1 MENDIKKKEVFY
13 KKKVSIF
20 GKGIPIMLLIGLV
33 LIGGASAALVAY
45 LSNTVQADVT
55 VSSPIELEIG
65 TAWNALGAT
74 PISFSIVGGESV
86 EFYVSTHNLATLPIT
101 GTMYNVVSNP
111 WGVSCSDFTSL
122 TASVLHP
129 DGTPWFP
136 SGAIGCTAINA
147 YSVRLISTPS
157 EPWTWAAGHEDIAD
171 ISATF
176 ATNALGTY
184 TLTSY
189 VKY

>member
-13 KKKVSIF
+13 KKKISIF
-20 GKGIPIMLLIGLV
+20 GKGIPIILLIGLV
-33 LIGGASAALVAY
+33 MIGGASAALVAY

-65 TAWNALGAT
+65 TAWNALAST

-86 EFYVSTHNLATLPIT
+86 EFFVSTHNLANISTT
-101 GTMYNVVSNP
+101 GTMWNVVSNP
-111 WGVSCSDFTSL
+111 WGVTCAEFTSL

-129 DGTPWFP
+129 DGTSWFP
-136 SGAIGCTAINA
+136 SNPIGCVPIDA

-171 ISATF
+171 VSATF

-184 TLTSY
+184 TLSSY